1 MFIKKKMLKYILIH
15 SYSGTLHS
23 FYKVSGRF
31 ICISKKGVQSLYVC
45 MCAYSIAQSCPTLC
59 DPMDFM
65 WDLMYIFIFISV
77 LLDGIC
83 VFSSLLVEKSYF

>member
-1 MFIKKKMLKYILIH
+1 MLKYILIH

-45 MCAYSIAQSCPTLC
+45 MRAYSIAQSCPTLC

-65 WDLMYIFIFISV
+65 GDLMYIFIFISD
-77 LLDGIC
+77 LLGGIR

>member
-15 SYSGTLHS
+15 SYSGMLHS

-31 ICISKKGVQSLYVC
+31 ICISKKDVQSFYVC
-45 MCAYSIAQSCPTLC
+45 MRAYSIAQSCPTLC
-59 DPMDFM
+59 GPMDFM
-65 WDLMYIFIFISV
+65 GDLMYIFIFISD

-83 VFSSLLVEKSYF
+83 EFSSLLVEKSYF